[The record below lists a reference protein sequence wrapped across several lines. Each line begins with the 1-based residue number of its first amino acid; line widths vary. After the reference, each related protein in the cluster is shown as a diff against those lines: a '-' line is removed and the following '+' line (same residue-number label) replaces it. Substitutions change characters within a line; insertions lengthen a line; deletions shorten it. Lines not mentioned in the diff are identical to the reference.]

1 MESMSITAAHMKR
14 RKSASWLGWLYRGTI
29 GFGGANVSKLSRN
42 KGAAFERRVI
52 SELREIMG
60 DMLIPRDLRRNL
72 SQFQEVDLADIELEP
87 FSIECKNYAKG
98 NWYQKDWLEQCNR
111 AAAKSNMI
119 PILIWKY
126 DRLPIRVTM
135 PIYAVNSEWAVGRA
149 DQYSWPTDGNA
160 MLPVTFTT
168 LEDACSVMREWL
180 V

>member
-1 MESMSITAAHMKR
+1 M
-14 RKSASWLGWLYRGTI
+14 
-29 GFGGANVSKLSRN
+29 SKLSRT

-72 SQFQEVDLADIELEP
+72 TQFQEVDLADIELEP

-119 PILIWKY
+119 PVLIWKY

>member
-1 MESMSITAAHMKR
+1 MSKMA
-14 RKSASWLGWLYRGTI
+14 
-29 GFGGANVSKLSRN
+29 RN
-42 KGAAFERRVI
+42 KGANFERKVI
-52 SELREIMG
+52 SELRLIMG
-60 DMLIPRDLRRNL
+60 DMVIPQDLRRNL

-119 PILIWKY
+119 PVLIWKY

-135 PIYAVNSEWAVGRA
+135 PIYAVNSEWAVGQS
-149 DQYSWPTDGNA
+149 DQYSWPTEGNA